1 MAESPLPSVFVSH
14 GPPTL
19 VLDDDPARDFLIRL
33 GQELPR
39 PKAILCASAHWLT
52 ETPAVTLSPR
62 PETIHDFFGFDQ
74 ALYDIGYPAP
84 GDPELARRVAGL
96 VEATGFACAL
106 DPERGLDHG
115 AWEPL
120 ALMYPEADVP
130 VVQLALVAGADA
142 ATHLRLGQALEPL
155 RHEGVLVLASGTAVH
170 NLAQWRADPATT
182 PAWARAFDDWLA
194 GARWRGATARP
205 SPATCPARPTPP
217 WPTPARIISCRYR
230 SPWARAGG
238 MAAGRMVAGRATAG
252 GRCTGDFP
260 TAACPWPPSPSA
272 AERGRFVVTGTI
284 RPGESDVLL
293 VVDLQNDFCPGG
305 ALAVPE
311 GDAILPAVNRLAGI
325 FPHVVL
331 TQDWHPPGHGSF
343 ASAQPGRQPF
353 ETIEV
358 AYGPQTLWP
367 DHCVQ
372 GTQGA
377 AFHADLDTT
386 KAELII
392 RKGFR
397 RGIDSYSAFYEND
410 RTTATGLSGYL
421 RDRGFTRVFLVGL
434 ATDFCVGFSAADA
447 AREGFQAV
455 LIEDACRAIDLEG
468 SLAAARGAMGNAGVA
483 FAASDAVAA

>member
-1 MAESPLPSVFVSH
+1 M
-14 GPPTL
+14 
-19 VLDDDPARDFLIRL
+19 
-33 GQELPR
+33 
-39 PKAILCASAHWLT
+39 
-52 ETPAVTLSPR
+52 
-62 PETIHDFFGFDQ
+62 
-74 ALYDIGYPAP
+74 
-84 GDPELARRVAGL
+84 
-96 VEATGFACAL
+96 
-106 DPERGLDHG
+106 
-115 AWEPL
+115 
-120 ALMYPEADVP
+120 
-130 VVQLALVAGADA
+130 
-142 ATHLRLGQALEPL
+142 
-155 RHEGVLVLASGTAVH
+155 
-170 NLAQWRADPATT
+170 
-182 PAWARAFDDWLA
+182 
-194 GARWRGATARP
+194 
-205 SPATCPARPTPP
+205 
-217 WPTPARIISCRYR
+217 
-230 SPWARAGG
+230 
-238 MAAGRMVAGRATAG
+238 
-252 GRCTGDFP
+252 
-260 TAACPWPPSPSA
+260 
-272 AERGRFVVTGTI
+272 TGTI

-410 RTTATGLSGYL
+410 RTTADLDTTKAELIIRKGFRRGIDSYSAFYENDRTTATGLSGYL

-434 ATDFCVGFSAADA
+434 ATDFCVGFSAGL
-447 AREGFQAV
+447 RTPPG
-455 LIEDACRAIDLEG
+455 RA
-468 SLAAARGAMGNAGVA
+468 SRRC
-483 FAASDAVAA
+483 